1 MLLVRVAGDPAKKA
15 RGLFRMRRREFVR
28 LTAGT
33 AMTWPFAARAQ
44 QKSMPVVGY
53 LLSYPAPIAGP
64 APTTG
69 PLHDGLSEA
78 GYVVGQ
84 NVAIEYRWAENH
96 YDRLPA
102 LATDLVRR
110 KVDVI
115 VTTGT
120 SGALAA
126 KTATATI
133 PIVFIFVNDPVE
145 VGLVASLARPGGNI
159 TGFSNIA
166 AKLAPKRLELLAE
179 LVPRADVIALLVNPN
194 NPVTETEITDAE
206 EAARAKGVQLVVV
219 KAGTDTEID
228 AAFAALVQR
237 QAGAL
242 VVSPDGLFGTR
253 RDQLVAL
260 ASRHSVPAIYAD
272 HQFADTGGLIS
283 FGIDARAVRRQA
295 GIYAGRILKGAKPAD
310 LPVQQPTKFELVIN
324 LKTAKTLGLTVPQ
337 SILARA
343 DEVIE

>member
-1 MLLVRVAGDPAKKA
+1 
-15 RGLFRMRRREFVR
+15 MRRREFVQ
-28 LTAGT
+28 LTAGA

-44 QKSMPVVGY
+44 QKAMPVVGY
-53 LLSYPAPIAGP
+53 LLFNPIDPIAGP

-69 PLHDGLSEA
+69 PFQDGFSEA
-78 GYVVGQ
+78 GYAVGQ
-84 NVAIEYRWAENH
+84 NVAIEFRRAENH

-102 LATDLVRR
+102 LAADLVRR

-115 VTTGT
+115 VTNAGT
-120 SGALAA
+120 AGALAA

-133 PIVFIFVNDPVE
+133 PIVFTFVNDPVE

-166 AKLAPKRLELLAE
+166 AKLAPKRLELLTE
-179 LVPRADVIALLVNPN
+179 LVPRADVVAMLANPN

-219 KAGTDTEID
+219 KAGTDAEID

-242 VVSPDGLFGTR
+242 VVSADGLFGNQ
-253 RDQLVAL
+253 RDQVVAL
-260 ASRHSVPAIYAD
+260 ASRHSLPAIYAGR
-272 HQFADTGGLIS
+272 QFATLGGLIS
-283 FGIDARAVRRQA
+283 FGVDGRAVLRQA
-295 GIYAGRILKGAKPAD
+295 GTYAGRILKGAKPAD

-337 SILARA
+337 SLLARA